1 MPNQNLQTQPTVEVP
16 VDVIVT
22 YCKRR
27 LIELDGIIQEP
38 RSVRTRQGEGIN
50 ALLED
55 ALQDARKNR
64 EDVQKRL
71 DASRQAK

>member
-27 LIELDGIIQEP
+27 LIELDGIIQELEKRKDP
-38 RSVRTRQGEGIN
+38 SKGEGIN

-71 DASRQAK
+71 DALQAG